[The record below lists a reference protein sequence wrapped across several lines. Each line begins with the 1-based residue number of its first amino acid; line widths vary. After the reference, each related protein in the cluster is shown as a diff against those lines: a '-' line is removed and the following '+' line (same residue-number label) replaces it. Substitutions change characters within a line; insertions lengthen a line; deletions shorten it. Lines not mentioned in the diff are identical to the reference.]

1 MPDLSPADRAKR
13 AAALRALDWVEAGMR
28 VGLGTGSTA
37 EWVLRLLAE
46 RIDGDGLRITGVP
59 TSSGT
64 ERRARALGIPL
75 VDLDAAGRLDVTI
88 DGADEV
94 GPDLALIKG
103 GGAALLQE
111 KIVAAASDRMV
122 VIGDAAKSVERL
134 GAFPLPV
141 EIVRFGARTTMARI
155 AEAIEDEDVLGR
167 DAALRQGRDGPLV
180 TDEGHHIVDL
190 SLRRIGDPRRL
201 AMRLSQVPG
210 VVEHGLFV
218 DMADVAILGQPDGG
232 VEIRDAATG
241 AVRTEPAPDGGEGLF
256 DDLPG

>member
-1 MPDLSPADRAKR
+1 MTDLDPVDRAKS
-13 AAALRALDWVEAGMR
+13 AAARRALDWVEDGMR

-37 EWVLRLLAE
+37 EWLLRHLAE
-46 RIDGDGLRITGVP
+46 RVREEGLRITGVP

-64 ERRARALGIPL
+64 RRRAEDLGIPL
-75 VDLDAAGRLDVTI
+75 GSLDEGGALDLAI

-103 GGAALLQE
+103 GGGALLQE
-111 KIVAAASDRMV
+111 KIVAASAERMV
-122 VIGDAAKSVERL
+122 VIADAAKSVERL

-141 EIVRFGARTTMARI
+141 EVVRFAHRTTMRRI
-155 AEAIEDEDVLGR
+155 AAALEDEDVLGR
-167 DAALRQGRDGPLV
+167 DAALRMDGDEPYV

-201 AMRLSQVPG
+201 ALVLSQVPG

-218 DMADVAILGQPDGG
+218 DMADVAILGRPDGG
-232 VEIRDAATG
+232 VDVRDARG
-241 AVRTEPAPDGGEGLF
+241 GVRSEPAEEAGGLF
-256 DDLPG
+256 DDLPD